1 MVETASHLG
10 AGLLEESFARPLILC
25 RSMQTGITCL
35 QRKGVT
41 RFGGWILK
49 LVGKR
54 FTNLHKISGVSERA
68 DSVECL
74 TPSSSKSP
82 SI

>member
-1 MVETASHLG
+1 MVEIASHLG

-35 QRKGVT
+35 QRKGII
-41 RFGGWILK
+41 RFRGWILN

-54 FTNLHKISGVSERA
+54 FTNLHKICA
-68 DSVECL
+68 DTVECL
-74 TPSSSKSP
+74 TPSSLKSP
-82 SI
+82 NI